1 MADRRKSIKNTGKSK
16 KKSENHEINETEYTF
31 IENLRKPTVING
43 NPYEISMDFNRFPL
57 IFIRTYFMSIDLHRF
72 SVSFM

>member
-1 MADRRKSIKNTGKSK
+1 M
-16 KKSENHEINETEYTF
+16 EINETEYTF

-72 SVSFM
+72 SLSFM